1 MVSASSR
8 RHACA
13 CMGAQKEAR
22 LERICVFAGSRPG
35 NRIEYSEVA
44 RALGQ
49 ELAARSVTLVYGGG
63 GVGLMGVVADATLDS
78 GGQVIGV
85 MPRGLF
91 AAEVAHRQLT
101 ELHEVGTMHERKR
114 MMYDLADAFIALPG
128 GLGTFDE
135 LVEIITWAQIG
146 IHHKPIVL
154 INVAAYFDPLLAA
167 IGHAIAEGFVEANYR
182 TLVTIATDPTAAVE
196 RLMTTPATANPA
208 ANAAAIEAPA
218 PASANGHVANSHT
231 ANSAAGGRSHGAHA
245 GRGAPARSESLPKP

>member
-1 MVSASSR
+1 M
-8 RHACA
+8 
-13 CMGAQKEAR
+13 
-22 LERICVFAGSRPG
+22 ERICVFAGSRPG

-49 ELAARSVTLVYGGG
+49 ELAARGVTLVYGGG

-78 GGQVIGV
+78 GGGVIGV

-167 IGHAIAEGFVEANYR
+167 IEHAIAEGFVEAKYR
-182 TLVTIATDPTAAVE
+182 TLVTIATDPAAALE
-196 RLMTTPATANPA
+196 RLMTTPATANAA
-208 ANAAAIEAPA
+208 ANAAAIAAPA
-218 PASANGHVANSHT
+218 PASANGHVATGHVANGHV

-245 GRGAPARSESLPKP
+245 GRCAPPQSEPLPKP